1 MKRDEIVAL
10 RKELLARLER
20 MRHIGDYGAGSADIR
35 DNAEAVLK
43 LVEHLLE
50 RMR

>member
-1 MKRDEIVAL
+1 MKRDEVVAL

-20 MRHIGDYGAGSADIR
+20 MRHVGDYGAGAEDIR
-35 DNAEAVLK
+35 ETAEAVLK
-43 LVEHLLE
+43 LVDHLLE